1 MNMRKILL
9 ETSARCDYAG
19 NEGLRAQAAGINRA
33 ELGKVISRM
42 QTRAIVLTH
51 AFEVFDAGVW
61 CLHPMQAF
69 LHASECITAPDG
81 SRLTDS
87 EFYHLL
93 GTWGKLCD
101 SVSERTEGAQQAFS
115 AQQVNEQQSSFDL
128 VARLFMPGE

>member
-19 NEGLRAQAAGINRA
+19 NEGLRAQAAVINRA
-33 ELGKVISRM
+33 ELEKVISRM
-42 QTRAIVLTH
+42 QTRALVLTH
-51 AFEVFDAGVW
+51 AFEVFDAGV

-101 SVSERTEGAQQAFS
+101 SVSERAEGAQQAFS

-128 VARLFMPGE
+128 FARRFMQAE